1 MRRAIRAL
9 AAAGLLAAGSLVT
22 FAVATP
28 ANADVRICDQFGS
41 TVAGQ
46 YIIMNNRW
54 GTTAEQCINATSNGF
69 SIVSQQGV
77 GNTSGG
83 PVSYPAIYVGCH
95 YTNCSPGT
103 NLPVQVSRITSA
115 PTSISYSYVGGT
127 YNASYDIWLDPTP
140 RTNGVNAM
148 EIMIWFNRQGAI
160 QPIGS
165 PVGNTTI
172 GGRTWQ
178 VWQGSNGAN
187 NVISYVAPS
196 PITSWSFDA
205 MAFINDIRNRGA
217 ITNSWYLTS
226 MQAGFEPWIGGA
238 GLAVNSFSAAVNT
251 GTPTTTNP
259 TTTPTTTPTTRPT
272 TPATTSPTN
281 PPAGNSACRVTY
293 TPNTW
298 NNGFTTNVTVAN
310 TGSSAINGWTVNF
323 NLPAGQAVTSSW
335 NANLTTSGSAVT
347 ARNVSYNL
355 APGASTSFGFQGSLN
370 GTYSSPTAFT
380 LNGTACARG

>member
-22 FAVATP
+22 FAVTGTAH
-28 ANADVRICDQFGS
+28 ADVQICDQFGS

-46 YIIMNNRW
+46 YIVMNNRW
-54 GTTAEQCINATSNGF
+54 GTTAQQCINVTSNGF
-69 SIVSQQGV
+69 TITSQQGV

-103 NLPVQVSRITSA
+103 NLPVQVSRISSA
-115 PTSISYSYVGGT
+115 PSSISYTYVGGT

-148 EIMIWFNRQGAI
+148 EIMIWLNRQGAI

-178 VWQGSNGAN
+178 VWQGSNGSN

-205 MAFINDIRNRGA
+205 LGFINDVRNRGA

-251 GTPTTTNP
+251 GGNNTPSS
-259 TTTPTTTPTTRPT
+259 TPPSSRPPVSTPP
-272 TPATTSPTN
+272 SN

-293 TPNTW
+293 TPNSW
-298 NNGFTTNVTVAN
+298 SSGFTANVTVTN
-310 TGSSAINGWTVNF
+310 TGSSAINGWTLGF
-323 NLPAGQAVTSSW
+323 NLPAGQAITSSW

-347 ARNVSYNL
+347 ARNVGYNGSL
-355 APGASTSFGFQGSLN
+355 APGASASFGFQGSLN

-380 LNGTACARG
+380 LNGTACARA

>member
-22 FAVATP
+22 FAVTGTAH
-28 ANADVRICDQFGS
+28 ADVQICDQFGS

-46 YIIMNNRW
+46 YIVMNNRW
-54 GTTAEQCINATSNGF
+54 GTTAQQCINVTSNGF
-69 SIVSQQGV
+69 AITSQQGV

-103 NLPVQVSRITSA
+103 NLPVQVSRISSA
-115 PTSISYSYVGGT
+115 PTSINYTYVGGT

-178 VWQGSNGAN
+178 VWQGSNGSN

-205 MAFINDIRNRGA
+205 MGFINDVRNRGA

-251 GTPTTTNP
+251 GGNPQPSTPTS
-259 TTTPTTTPTTRPT
+259 TPPSSRPPVSTPP
-272 TPATTSPTN
+272 SN

-293 TPNTW
+293 TPSTW
-298 NNGFTTNVTVAN
+298 SNGFTANVTVAN
-310 TGSSAINGWTVNF
+310 TGSSTINGWALGF
-323 NLPAGQAVTSSW
+323 SLPAGQAITNSW
-335 NANLTTSGSAVT
+335 NTTLTTSGSAVT
-347 ARNVSYNL
+347 ARNVGYNSSL
-355 APGASTSFGFQGSLN
+355 APGASASFGFQGTLN

-380 LNGTACARG
+380 LNGTACARA